1 MQQSLARGAR
11 ATRPIERMR
20 LSLGRS
26 ARLGVGLTRR
36 RHRLRARTPNWGD
49 YSGMRL
55 RFFAVACGAITLLL
69 AGCGGAPD
77 RAALSGRACLARL
90 SAHDIAYRSVDAGDA
105 SDPHCQVDTAVK
117 ISRIHAA
124 FNHPATMSCALADR
138 LDEFERE
145 VVQPLALD
153 ELGSRATRID
163 QLGTYSCRRQ
173 NSRTAGRWSQHALGQ
188 AIDIAGFRLS
198 DGTSVSVERDWNEP
212 GAKGQFLRRLAR
224 RACRYFSV
232 VLTPESNAE
241 HYNHLH
247 LDIGPDRLCSA

>member
-1 MQQSLARGAR
+1 M
-11 ATRPIERMR
+11 P
-20 LSLGRS
+20 
-26 ARLGVGLTRR
+26 
-36 RHRLRARTPNWGD
+36 HP
-49 YSGMRL
+49 
-55 RFFAVACGAITLLL
+55 RFFAAVCGAIVLLL
-69 AGCGGAPD
+69 AGCGGGPN
-77 RAALSGRACLARL
+77 RTALSGRACLARL
-90 SAHDIAYRSVDAGDA
+90 SAHDVAYRSVDIGDP
-105 SDPHCQVDTAVK
+105 SDSHCQVDTAVK
-117 ISRIHAA
+117 INRIHAA

-153 ELGSRATRID
+153 ELGSRATRVD
-163 QLGTYSCRRQ
+163 HLGSYSCRRQ

-198 DGTSVSVERDWNEP
+198 DGTTVSVERDWNES
-212 GAKGQFLRRLAR
+212 GAKGQFLRHLAR

>member
-1 MQQSLARGAR
+1 M
-11 ATRPIERMR
+11 P
-20 LSLGRS
+20 
-26 ARLGVGLTRR
+26 RLGL
-36 RHRLRARTPNWGD
+36 
-49 YSGMRL
+49 
-55 RFFAVACGAITLLL
+55 FAAGCTAILLLL
-69 AGCGGAPD
+69 AGCGGGPE

-90 SAHDIAYRSVDAGDA
+90 SAHDISYRPIDIGDPA
-105 SDPHCQVDTAVK
+105 DPHCQVDTAVK

-153 ELGSRATRID
+153 ELGSRATRVD
-163 QLGTYSCRRQ
+163 HLGSYSCRRQ
-173 NSRTAGRWSQHALGQ
+173 NSRTAGPWSQHAQGQ

-198 DGTSVSVERDWNEP
+198 DGTTVSIERDWNES
-212 GAKGQFLRRLAR
+212 GAEGQFLRHLAH

-232 VLTPESNAE
+232 VLTPDSNAE
-241 HYNHLH
+241 HYDHLH